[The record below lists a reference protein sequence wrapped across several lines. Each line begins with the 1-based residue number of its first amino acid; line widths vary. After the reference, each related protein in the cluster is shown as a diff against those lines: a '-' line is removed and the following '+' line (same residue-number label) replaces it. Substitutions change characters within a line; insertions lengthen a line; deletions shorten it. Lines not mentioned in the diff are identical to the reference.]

1 MSVLVLGMSHRT
13 APIEVLERASLDTD
27 DGVKLSHKVLESPH
41 ISESVVIST
50 CNRVEVYVEA
60 ERFHGAIEELSRL
73 FADHAGLGRE
83 ELVHHLYVHYDDAA
97 VAHLFSVAAGLD
109 SMILGESQILGQVRL
124 SLQSA
129 QAESTVGPALN
140 ALFQQALRIG
150 KRGHAETGIDRLA
163 PSVVTAALDAAGE
176 AMAAWVPGD
185 GRQDRHGVPGDGRQ
199 IGAETRYLVAGA
211 GTMASL
217 AVRTLVERGV
227 APESIMLTNRTYQR
241 AAEFVATFGVGAV
254 RWESLDVELQGAD
267 VLISCTG
274 ATGVVFDQ
282 ERIARAT
289 QDGRPMTLVD
299 LALPRDIAADVTQ
312 LPNTTLIDMQV
323 LGERAAD
330 SEVVSDVA
338 AVRAIVDGEVGTFL
352 AAKSAS
358 RVTPTVVALRG
369 MAVEIVESETERLEA
384 RLGDLSDVQRAEIRR
399 ALRRVSDKLL
409 HQPTV
414 RVQQLVDGPAGLTYA
429 DALADL
435 FALDPSAVDRVSAVG
450 EGAAN
455 D

>member
-1 MSVLVLGMSHRT
+1 MSHRT

-73 FADHAGLGRE
+73 FADHAGLGRD

-129 QAESTVGPALN
+129 QAESTDGPALN

-176 AMAAWVPGD
+176 GD
-185 GRQDRHGVPGDGRQ
+185 T
-199 IGAETRYLVAGA
+199 ETRYLVAGA

-217 AVRTLVERGV
+217 AVRTLVDRGV
-227 APESIMLTNRTYQR
+227 APERIMLTNRTYQR

-254 RWESLDVELQGAD
+254 RWESLDVELQAAD

-274 ATGVVFDQ
+274 ATGVVFD
-282 ERIARAT
+282 RDRVARAT
-289 QDGRPMTLVD
+289 QDGRHLTLVD
-299 LALPRDIAADVTQ
+299 LALPRDIAADVTS

-323 LGERAAD
+323 LAERAAD

-369 MAVEIVESETERLEA
+369 MAVEIVQSETERLEA
-384 RLGDLSDVQRAEIRR
+384 RLGDLSDTQRAEIRQ